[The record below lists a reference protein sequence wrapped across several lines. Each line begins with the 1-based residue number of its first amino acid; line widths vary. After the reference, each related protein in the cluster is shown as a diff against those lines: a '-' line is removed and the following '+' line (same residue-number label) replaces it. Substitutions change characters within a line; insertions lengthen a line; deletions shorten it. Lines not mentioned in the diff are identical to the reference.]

1 MWIFHRIFWYLATL
15 ISCYIYPLGSRLAF
29 RLFACYVALYAVYCV
44 TIRIFYLLR
53 PYGLVNTDDPYLY
66 IVYCFNYIMS
76 ICCVCSFCS
85 ICPYPHARLICL
97 ICQFALIASIC
108 RYVNMYHHNFCPKKR
123 PKIFSGNFLPFLS
136 FCRKFAVLPLSD
148 QRFLCV

>member
-66 IVYCFNYIMS
+66 IVYYVNYIVP
-76 ICCVCSFCS
+76 ICS
-85 ICPYPHARLICL
+85 ICQL
-97 ICQFALIASIC
+97 ALIASIC

-136 FCRKFAVLPLSD
+136 FCCKFAVLPLSD